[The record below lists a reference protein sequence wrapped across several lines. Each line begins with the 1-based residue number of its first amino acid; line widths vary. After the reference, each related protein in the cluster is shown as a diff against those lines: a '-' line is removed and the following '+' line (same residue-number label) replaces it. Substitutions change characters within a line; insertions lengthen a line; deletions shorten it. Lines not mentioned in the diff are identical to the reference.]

1 MANPIQSI
9 IFDRIQI
16 PRMQTVLD
24 LASARQKLLT
34 ENVANAET
42 PGYRRKDIDFQSELK
57 SAMNASSTGTVKT
70 TRPEH
75 LGGAKPGTAP
85 KVEREEIPE
94 GQEFGVTIDQ
104 EMAQVARNQME
115 FNVAARLVEKKFE
128 GLRNAIRSGR

>member
-24 LASARQKLLT
+24 LASSRQKLLT

-57 SAMNASSTGTVKT
+57 SAMSGSTAGTVKT

-75 LGGAKPGTAP
+75 MGGAEAGHVP
-85 KVEREEIPE
+85 KVERENIPE
-94 GQEFGVTIDQ
+94 GQEYGVSIDQ

-115 FNVAARLVEKKFE
+115 FNVAARIVQKKFE
-128 GLRNAIRSGR
+128 ALKTAIRSGR

>member
-85 KVEREEIPE
+85 KVERGDIPE
-94 GQEFGVTIDQ
+94 GQEYGVSIDQ